1 MNEDEPYTKIIN
13 ESEYTQ
19 LRLSISRFR
28 GIEYVSLREY
38 FLDFDGEW
46 YPSKKGITSPLDL
59 DTITNLFVGMAEILS
74 LAESREVIENFFGD
88 IIRDIYLGE

>member
-1 MNEDEPYTKIIN
+1 LNEDEPYTKIIN